1 MPITPVAP
9 PSVTRRLHRHV
20 ASRRLNRHV
29 NYASCTAIGY
39 PHRDA
44 DQLWRTDQW
53 RGQSRVATR
62 RRTLTRSGLGR
73 GRGWAGNAKGKKP
86 ADACAYLPAR
96 PAALPVFSMFSRSK
110 CLVPHRGAARA
121 VARAPPDRCCQW
133 ETPIYPAERPRPEP
147 QLFCVL
153 SVSVDYLGEGSVF
166 ISGISRAYLQFPREN
181 NHPM

>member
-1 MPITPVAP
+1 MSITPAAP
-9 PSVTRRLHRHV
+9 PSVTRTGMLI
-20 ASRRLNRHV
+20 
-29 NYASCTAIGY
+29 NYGAPI
-39 PHRDA
+39 
-44 DQLWRTDQW
+44 
-53 RGQSRVATR
+53 
-62 RRTLTRSGLGR
+62 SGEDRAEWLREGGHSQGVDSVEGGGGR
-73 GRGWAGNAKGKKP
+73 EMQKAKKP

-153 SVSVDYLGEGSVF
+153 SVSVDCLGEGSVF